1 MKQYTHSYHTLN
13 KPMNDK
19 ILKAIDNVREDY
31 MDRHSKTFAMRGDV
45 HLPEG
50 SDQKL
55 IMKFNHRFIES
66 QKNKGYDPAYIMV
79 REISN
84 EGKTH
89 YHMALLLNGQKVE
102 SPHYVFKDMERILN
116 NVAGPGGSIN
126 HCDNGH
132 RNGITV
138 KRDDPDSRNL
148 QEVQRQFSYLAKTEQ
163 KDKVKGKTYFS
174 SRIKIKITET
184 EIII

>member
-13 KPMNDK
+13 KPMYKK
-19 ILKAIDNVREDY
+19 ILNAIDNVMGDY

-66 QKNKGYDPAYIMV
+66 QKNKGYDPAYIMA
-79 REISN
+79 REISP
-84 EGKTH
+84 EGKIH
-89 YHMALLLNGQKVE
+89 HHIALLLNGQKVE
-102 SPHYVFKDMERILN
+102 NTYYVFEDMKRILN

-126 HCDNGH
+126 HCNEEH
-132 RNGITV
+132 RNGIMV

-148 QEVQRQFSYLAKTEQ
+148 QEVQRQFSYVAKIEQ
-163 KDKVKGKTYFS
+163 KNNVKGKTYFT
-174 SRIKIKITET
+174 SRIRKTK
-184 EIII
+184 